1 MGRILAIDFGK
12 KRIGIAVT
20 DELQLIANPLTTVPG
35 HQFFEWFGTYNHA
48 EKIDRVVVGKPM
60 QMDYSESE
68 AEKLI
73 RPFLTRFAR
82 LYPGIPVERTDER
95 FTSLMASRTILQAGL
110 GRKQRQNKE
119 LVDAISACIIL
130 QTYMESRS

>member
-35 HQFFEWFGTYNHA
+35 HQFFEWFGAYNHA

-73 RPFLTRFAR
+73 RPFLIRFAK
-82 LYPGIPVERTDER
+82 LYPGIVVERTDER
-95 FTSLMASRTILQAGL
+95 FTSRMASRTMLQAGL